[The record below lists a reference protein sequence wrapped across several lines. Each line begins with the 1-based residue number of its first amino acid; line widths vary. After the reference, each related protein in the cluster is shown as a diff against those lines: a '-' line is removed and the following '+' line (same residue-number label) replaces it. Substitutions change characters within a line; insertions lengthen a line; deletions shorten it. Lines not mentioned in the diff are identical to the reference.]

1 MTMISRRHF
10 FLNGAAA
17 AGAAS
22 FSSTIT
28 TAAQMPVSQ
37 QAVQPGFYRLSV
49 GMSEVTV
56 LSDGPL
62 SFPVKTLFPGHIPE
76 AQQEL
81 TTHFLPQDHVQLQQN
96 TTLIRVGGK
105 LVLVDAGSGPGGKFQ
120 PTAGR
125 LLDHIA
131 AAGYKPAQ
139 VDMVLITHGHSDH
152 LWGISDL
159 QNEIL
164 LFPNAE
170 FVAEETEVKFWNS
183 PELTVNVSP
192 ALKPDVT
199 RANLK
204 LAAPRL
210 RLIKAGAEV
219 IPGLTTISTPGH
231 TPGHMSALL
240 QSGNEQLLLTSDVVV
255 NYPVD
260 FAHPEWP
267 FGFDQD
273 KPLAAK
279 SRFAFLDRAAIDR
292 TLVSGY
298 HLPFP
303 GVGHVVRAGN
313 AFHWEPASWVWPSA

>member
-1 MTMISRRHF
+1 MISRRHF
-10 FLNGAAA
+10 CLTGAAA
-17 AGAAS
+17 AGAVS
-22 FSSTIT
+22 LSSAIT
-28 TAAQMPVSQ
+28 AIAQAPVSQ
-37 QAVQPGFYRLSV
+37 KSAQPGFYRFNV
-49 GMSEVTV
+49 GASEVTV

-62 SFPVKTLFPGHIPE
+62 NFPIKTLFPGHIEE
-76 AQQEL
+76 AQKEL
-81 TTHFLPQDHVQLQQN
+81 ATHFLPQDHVALQQN

-125 LLDHIA
+125 LLDYIA
-131 AAGYKPAQ
+131 AAGYRPDQ
-139 VDMVLITHGHSDH
+139 IDMVLITHGHSDH

-159 QNEIL
+159 QNEVL

-170 FVAEETEVKFWNS
+170 FVADETEVKFWNS

-219 IPGLTTISTPGH
+219 LPGLTTISTPGH
-231 TPGHMSALL
+231 TPGHMSVLL
-240 QSGNEQLLLTSDVVV
+240 HSGNDQLLLTSDVVV

-279 SRFAFLDRAAIDR
+279 SRIAFLDRAAADR

-303 GVGHVVRAGN
+303 GVGHIVRVGN
-313 AFHWEPASWVWPSA
+313 AFHWEPASWMWPSA

>member
-1 MTMISRRHF
+1 MSTISRRHF
-10 FLNGAAA
+10 CLTGAIA

-22 FSSTIT
+22 LSSAMSAIAQTPAPQR
-28 TAAQMPVSQ
+28 AA
-37 QAVQPGFYRLSV
+37 QPGFYRFKV
-49 GMSEVTV
+49 GANEVTV
-56 LSDGPL
+56 VSDGPL
-62 SFPVKTLFPGHIPE
+62 TFPVKTLFPDHVE
-76 AQQEL
+76 DAQKEL
-81 TTHFLPQDHVQLQQN
+81 AAHFLPQDHVQLQQN
-96 TTLIRVGGK
+96 TTLISVGGK

-120 PTAGR
+120 QTAGR
-125 LLDHIA
+125 LLDYIA
-131 AAGYKPAQ
+131 TAGYTPDQ
-139 VDMVLITHGHSDH
+139 VDMILITHGHSDH

-159 QNEIL
+159 QNEKL

-170 FVAEETEVKFWNS
+170 FVASEVEVKFWNS

-199 RANLK
+199 RANLR

-219 IPGLTTISTPGH
+219 LPGLTTIDTPGH
-231 TPGHMSALL
+231 TPGHMSVLL
-240 QSGNEQLLLTSDVVV
+240 HSGNDQLLLTSDVVV

-260 FAHPEWP
+260 FIHPEWP
-267 FGFDQD
+267 FGFDQN

-279 SRFAFLDRAAIDR
+279 SRLAFLDRAATDR

-303 GVGHVVRAGN
+303 GVGHVVRVGN
-313 AFHWEPASWVWPSA
+313 AFQWEPASWFWPSA